1 MKTKYW
7 ISTHDEV
14 TTGGGIVSRFLD
26 RKIIT
31 LEESIEREKAE
42 HVIDLKG
49 TGLESLADVRF
60 VELGNWETMI
70 LE

>member
-1 MKTKYW
+1 
-7 ISTHDEV
+7 
-14 TTGGGIVSRFLD
+14 
-26 RKIIT
+26 
-31 LEESIEREKAE
+31 
-42 HVIDLKG
+42 VIDLKG